1 MRQTIQISINKEIW
15 AKADAEFH
23 FRYGAAMSAW
33 NSLERPSMY
42 GSWELPSPSGEGRLA
57 GLRRVLCNS
66 AYGQQ

>member
-33 NSLERPSMY
+33 NSLERALYVWFVGITVS
-42 GSWELPSPSGEGRLA
+42 
-57 GLRRVLCNS
+57 LR
-66 AYGQQ
+66 